1 MYGVIS
7 IGEPPSPNAMAGWA
21 MLKKP
26 ISQKQCS
33 VCLEEYWG
41 REILNYTRCGRFY
54 CYRKFKSLIK
64 HQIIK

>member
-1 MYGVIS
+1 MLSLIIDRLKHTFNMYGVIS

-33 VCLEEYWG
+33 VCLEEY
-41 REILNYTRCGRFY
+41 
-54 CYRKFKSLIK
+54 
-64 HQIIK
+64 